1 MELALSIGAVDLLE
15 EYPFNQLVATNPVV
29 LLDPV
34 FCNNALYYFMS
45 LNDKSANIK
54 TLLTHIWLAE
64 FKSRIL
70 DKQFEVLSRFYKW
83 LKDLF
88 GTTFFEIQDNKYLF
102 AIVNTFKNIAYLLN
116 QLSFRAS
123 EQEESQ
129 SDLVTLLLA
138 QRKEVV
144 TEASEAYSELCEHE
158 GFYEWSCSDHEF
170 ISACSSF
177 SEDIEYIDCFL
188 QEPSVLTENHRFVCE
203 LLGTIEGLIKYKT
216 QLFFL
221 LSQFK
226 FILEDM
232 NQRRKGAPAIE
243 IMDHVYSS
251 LGASHSSL
259 TKQISAFQKL
269 ASESHIQKVAG
280 NFDIND

>member
-1 MELALSIGAVDLLE
+1 MSIGAVDLLE
-15 EYPFNQLVATNPVV
+15 EYPFNQLVVSNPVV

-45 LNDKSANIK
+45 LNDKSAHIK

-64 FKSRIL
+64 FKSRVL
-70 DKQFEVLSRFYKW
+70 DKQFEVLSIFYKW
-83 LKDLF
+83 LKELL
-88 GTTFFEIQDNKYLF
+88 GTTFIKAQGNKYLF
-102 AIVNTFKNIAYLLN
+102 AIVNTFKNIADLLD

-129 SDLVTLLLA
+129 SDLVTLLFS
-138 QRKEVV
+138 QREEVV
-144 TEASEAYSELCEHE
+144 TEANEAYSQLCEHE
-158 GFYEWSCSDHEF
+158 GFYEWSCSDQEF
-170 ISACSSF
+170 VSVCSDF
-177 SEDIEYIDCFL
+177 SDDIEDIDHFL
-188 QEPSVLTENHRFVCE
+188 QEPSLLSDKDGFVCN
-203 LLGTIEGLIKYKT
+203 LLGTIEGLVKYKT

-221 LSQFK
+221 ISQFK

-232 NQRRKGAPAIE
+232 NQRKKRSPVIKVI
-243 IMDHVYSS
+243 DHVYSS

-269 ASESHIQKVAG
+269 ANEPHIQKIAG